1 MTEENSGKN
10 TEEKTTID
18 IAVQRMREENLELST
33 KLKAA
38 TDALAKV
45 TKERD
50 DAAQF
55 LEKNERGE
63 AIDALKKMGCTYSVE
78 EFDAMKLDALDQL
91 KQHYRYFQPPV
102 LFKSGADVSRARKS
116 VYDSLDDVYVS
127 LDVRKKAHQE
137 A

>member
-18 IAVQRMREENLELST
+18 IAVQRMREETLELSS

-45 TKERD
+45 TTERD
-50 DAAQF
+50 EAAQF

-78 EFDAMKLDALDQL
+78 EFDGMKLDALDQL

-102 LFKSGADVSRARKS
+102 YKSGADVSMARKS
-116 VYDSLDDVYVS
+116 VYDSLDSVYVP
-127 LDVRKKAHQE
+127 LDVRKKAYQE

>member
-1 MTEENSGKN
+1 MTEENSGK
-10 TEEKTTID
+10 TEEKNVID
-18 IAVQRMREENLELST
+18 IAVQRMREETLELST

-78 EFDAMKLDALDQL
+78 EFDGMKLDALDQL

-102 LFKSGADVSRARKS
+102 LFKSGADVSRSRKS
-116 VYDSLDDVYVS
+116 VYDSLDSVYVP
-127 LDVRKKAHQE
+127 LDERKKAHQG